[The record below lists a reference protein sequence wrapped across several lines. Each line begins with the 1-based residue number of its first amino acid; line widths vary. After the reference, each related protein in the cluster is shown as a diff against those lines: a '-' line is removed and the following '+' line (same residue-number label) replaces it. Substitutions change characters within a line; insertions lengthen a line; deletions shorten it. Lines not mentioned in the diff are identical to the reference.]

1 MSALEWMAIATAITF
16 SVSFGSSL
24 LLTRPGLR
32 AVLDHPNDR
41 SLHASPTPRTGGL
54 AILAGLLA
62 GGLVY
67 VGTAPG
73 DLAGGLVYAGTAAG
87 DLAVPAVLAVSA
99 VAIIVISLLDD
110 LHRMPAIVR
119 IIVHTGAAV
128 GLLWYASLTIQT
140 LNLPWAGY
148 PLSAWVAGL
157 FSILL
162 LVWFT
167 NLYNFMDGID
177 GLAAG
182 MGVFGFAGYGVLGL
196 LASAPVFAA
205 FSFIVAGAC
214 LGFLG
219 VNFPPARIFM
229 GDVGS
234 SVLGFLA
241 AGFALWADRYEVF
254 PLWLGL
260 LVFSPF
266 VVDATVTL
274 CRRLLKREA
283 FWRAH
288 RSHFY
293 QRLVLSGW
301 SHRRTSLSAYGLMA
315 ACGLSAVLAVNASSA
330 VQIGIIIGW
339 ALLYLILM
347 IGITRMER
355 PTREAK
361 ESSETGT
368 TA

>member
-1 MSALEWMAIATAITF
+1 MSELALTAGVVLITF
-16 SVSFGSSL
+16 GISLGLSL

-32 AVLDHPNDR
+32 VALDHPNER
-41 SLHASPTPRTGGL
+41 SLHVSPTPRTGGL
-54 AILAGLLA
+54 AMLAGLLV
-62 GGLVY
+62 GGLLY
-67 VGTAPG
+67 AATAPG
-73 DLAGGLVYAGTAAG
+73 DLAI
-87 DLAVPAVLAVSA
+87 PAVLAVSA

-110 LHRMPAIVR
+110 LHQISAIVR
-119 IIVHTGAAV
+119 IIIHAGAAF
-128 GLLWYASLTIQT
+128 GLLSGASLT
-140 LNLPWAGY
+140 LHALYLPWADY
-148 PLSAWVAGL
+148 PLSAWMAGL

-162 LVWFT
+162 IVWFT

-182 MGVFGFAGYGVLGL
+182 MGVFGFATCGVLGL
-196 LASAPVFAA
+196 LGSAPIFAA
-205 FSFIVAGAC
+205 TSFIIAASC
-214 LGFLG
+214 LGFLI

-234 SVLGFLA
+234 SLLGFLA
-241 AGFALWADRYEVF
+241 AGLILWADRDHIF
-254 PLWLGL
+254 PLWIGI

-274 CRRLLKREA
+274 FRRMLNREA

-293 QRLVLSGW
+293 QRLVLAGW

-315 ACGLSAVLAVNASSA
+315 ACGLSAVGAMNVSSA
-330 VQIGIIIGW
+330 IQIWIIIGW
-339 ALLYLILM
+339 ALLYLM
-347 IGITRMER
+347 VMTGITYMER
-355 PTREAK
+355 PQRAAK
-361 ESSETGT
+361 DSSETGT

>member
-1 MSALEWMAIATAITF
+1 MSALVVMATATAITF
-16 SVSFGSSL
+16 GISLGLSL

-62 GGLVY
+62 GGLFY
-67 VGTAPG
+67 AGSAPG
-73 DLAGGLVYAGTAAG
+73 DLTI
-87 DLAVPAVLAVSA
+87 PAVLATSA
-99 VAIIVISLLDD
+99 VAIMVISLLDD
-110 LHRMPAIVR
+110 LHQMPAMVR
-119 IIVHTGAAV
+119 IIIHAGAAF
-128 GLLWYASLTIQT
+128 GLLWFTSLTIQA
-140 LNLPWAGY
+140 LNLPWTGY
-148 PLSAWVAGL
+148 PLSAWAAGL

-182 MGVFGFAGYGVLGL
+182 MGVFGFAAYGVLGL
-196 LASAPVFAA
+196 LASVPVFAA
-205 FSFIVAGAC
+205 FSFIIAGAC

-219 VNFPPARIFM
+219 VNFPSARIFM

-241 AGFALWADRYEVF
+241 AGFALWADRYQIF
-254 PLWLGL
+254 PLWVGL
-260 LVFSPF
+260 LIFSPF

-274 CRRLLKREA
+274 FRRLLNREA

-293 QRLVLSGW
+293 QRLVLAGW
-301 SHRRTSLSAYGLMA
+301 SHRRTSLSEYGLMA
-315 ACGLSAVLAVNASSA
+315 ACGLSAIVAMNASSRT
-330 VQIGIIIGW
+330 QIGIIIGW
-339 ALLYLILM
+339 ALLYLFVM

-355 PTREAK
+355 LTAEAK
-361 ESSETGT
+361 DSSETGT